1 MKNLI
6 ALAVSLFMVITV
18 NAQTDAIESLFRDY
32 QQNDNFTTVYISP
45 KMFQMAYKATDSNDE
60 KELADIVK
68 DLKGLKIMST
78 TKDPTRIY
86 TEANKRLNI
95 KSYETL
101 VTVKDRDAD
110 VKFLTK
116 ETNGSISELLMV
128 VGGKNKFVLM
138 SFTGKIDLKK
148 IARLSKKLEI
158 DGAEYLDKVNSK
170 K

>member
-6 ALAVSLFMVITV
+6 ALAVTLFMAITV
-18 NAQTDAIESLFRDY
+18 QAQTDAIESLFRDY

-45 KMFQMAYKATDSNDE
+45 KMFEMAYKSTDSNDE
-60 KELADIVK
+60 KELAAIVK
-68 DLKGLKIMST
+68 DLKGIKIMST
-78 TKDPTRIY
+78 TKDPARIY

-101 VTVKDRDAD
+101 VTVKDREAD